1 MQHASPPHCTCAH
14 GLVRPVSRGRFLR
27 GAAALLALGA
37 LAPVAEAADEVHW
50 GYEDEVGPESWA
62 RLSPEFA
69 VCGSGVRQSPVDI
82 PPTAPLNPADLA
94 FDYKPSALN
103 VVNNGHTVQVNYD
116 PGSTLRLD
124 GAAYELAQY
133 HFHTR
138 SEHAFGGKLADM
150 ELHLVH
156 RGPSGGLAV
165 VGVLLNRGAEN
176 PAYAPTMANLP
187 VREGP
192 AQTVPGVRTNAAD
205 LLPAQRTYYRYD
217 GSLTTP
223 PCSEGVKWLVM
234 STPVQISEAQVAA
247 FQRIFATDNRPLQP
261 LNGRPF
267 LVGAQAAQAVTQLP
281 RTGFVVPDARTLAG
295 LGLLA
300 TAGGLFLRRGRR
312 GTRRDGAARS
322 RAS

>member
-1 MQHASPPHCTCAH
+1 MRWAEDTRLAARPRSCSGWPWRLYRREGSLDTRGAAPLTCASAPGCLLGRPATQPPGAARMQHASPPPCTCAH
-14 GLVRPVSRGRFLR
+14 GLARPVSRGRFLR
-27 GAAALLALGA
+27 SAAALLALGA

-50 GYEDEVGPESWA
+50 GYDGEVGPESWA

-82 PPTAPLNPADLA
+82 PPTAPLNPDDLA

-124 GAAYELAQY
+124 GATYELAQY

-165 VGVLLNRGAEN
+165 VGV
-176 PAYAPTMANLP
+176 
-187 VREGP
+187 
-192 AQTVPGVRTNAAD
+192 
-205 LLPAQRTYYRYD
+205 
-217 GSLTTP
+217 
-223 PCSEGVKWLVM
+223 
-234 STPVQISEAQVAA
+234 
-247 FQRIFATDNRPLQP
+247 
-261 LNGRPF
+261 
-267 LVGAQAAQAVTQLP
+267 
-281 RTGFVVPDARTLAG
+281 
-295 LGLLA
+295 
-300 TAGGLFLRRGRR
+300 
-312 GTRRDGAARS
+312 
-322 RAS
+322 